1 MAGIVLWQMKF
12 SFVQTKLLL
21 HGEGL
26 VEGLKGGNMHKFR
39 TNSRNGAIFVIQ
51 NQIYVDLDLEIFVNL
66 SFYLYNEYN
75 QLFFFLLWLPLFFY
89 IFIGI

>member
-26 VEGLKGGNMHKFR
+26 VEGLKGGNMRKFR

>member
-26 VEGLKGGNMHKFR
+26 VEGLKGGNMSKFR

-75 QLFFFLLWLPLFFY
+75 QLVFFLLWLPLFFY

>member
-26 VEGLKGGNMHKFR
+26 KGGNMSKFR

-66 SFYLYNEYN
+66 
-75 QLFFFLLWLPLFFY
+75 
-89 IFIGI
+89 